1 LQPELERLFARLVA
15 GPEINAN
22 DPAKV
27 DAWLRESALDP
38 EDLEA
43 LRADFAKL
51 WVYRRLVRGSLRE
64 ALELAIPRSMARLG
78 SLFDEYFERFLR
90 DAGPRSPYLR
100 DVTTEF
106 LSFAGPL
113 WQADPRV
120 PPWTHDL
127 ARHEALRIAVGAMPV
142 SRVAQS
148 EHRELAL
155 DRGVELTEACALMQ
169 YDFAVH
175 RLSDD
180 EADRSVPAR
189 EPTML
194 FVYRSPEH
202 EVRYLELSPLAFGIL
217 GRLLVG
223 ETLEGALLRASA
235 ERGATLDQ
243 SVIEGTAR
251 LLADL
256 AERGALFGP
265 LESTGERVVTNPGAP
280 ARP

>member
-1 LQPELERLFARLVA
+1 MQPELEHLFVRLVA
-15 GPEINAN
+15 GPEIDAN
-22 DPAKV
+22 DPAQV
-27 DAWLRESALDP
+27 EAWLEESELGAD
-38 EDLEA
+38 DLAA

-51 WVYRRLVRGSLRE
+51 WVYRKLVRGSLRE
-64 ALELAIPRSMARLG
+64 ALELAIPRSIARLG
-78 SLFDEYFERFLR
+78 ALFDEYFERFLR
-90 DAGPRSPYLR
+90 EAGPRSPYLR

-113 WQADPRV
+113 WLEDTRI
-120 PPWTHDL
+120 PPWTNDL
-127 ARHEALRIAVGAMPV
+127 ARHEALRIAVGAMQG
-142 SRVAQS
+142 SRASRS
-148 EHRELAL
+148 ESGELAL

-180 EADRSVPAR
+180 EADRSEPAR
-189 EPTML
+189 EPTEL

-202 EVRYLELSPLAFGIL
+202 EVRYLELTPLAFGIL
-217 GRLLVG
+217 GRLLAG
-223 ETLEGALLRASA
+223 ETLEAALVRATA

-243 SVIEGTAR
+243 HVIEGTAR

-265 LESTGERVVTNPGAP
+265 REMTGERVVTNPAAP